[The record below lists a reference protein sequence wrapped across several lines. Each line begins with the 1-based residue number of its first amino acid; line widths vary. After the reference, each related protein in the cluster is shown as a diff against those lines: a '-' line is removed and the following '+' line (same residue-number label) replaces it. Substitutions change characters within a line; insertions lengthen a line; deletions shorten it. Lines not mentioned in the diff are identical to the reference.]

1 MTGSAE
7 MEEWREVDS
16 ISESETNT
24 TNSNQKSDDSKQ
36 VKETSDN
43 KTQAEPKDKSSETE
57 LQQKESNPYCIRTKM
72 NGGTRLIIILIVIL
86 ILQKIT
92 AGTDLFC

>member
-1 MTGSAE
+1 MTDSAE
-7 MEEWREVDS
+7 MEEGREVDS
-16 ISESETNT
+16 ISESETSII
-24 TNSNQKSDDSKQ
+24 NSNQESDEPNEI
-36 VKETSDN
+36 KETSDN
-43 KTQAEPKDKSSETE
+43 KTQEELKDKSPEAE

-72 NGGTRLIIILIVIL
+72 SGSTRLIIILIVIL